1 MASSDVPGPG
11 QFTFVRKEDR
21 GGNDGG
27 NMAAAFA
34 RKALRDEYSKAD
46 GQLLSDFESVLRG
59 EAIYLP
65 NFHCAKRDYALLA
78 GLAKDMEEHESASE
92 GGGMI
97 NWSKHLKHEN
107 PEFSETFKR
116 VTDAMAAHFDVEIY
130 ATRLNFYRDGTDWK
144 PFHHD
149 SHAYGGREKRE
160 DFTMGASFGSER
172 ELTFLHEPS
181 GQQFSF
187 PQRNGDVF
195 AFTTEVNKRFK
206 HGVPKLTRGAGG
218 PRFSIIAWGRRRTLN
233 ANNGGA
239 KGGELRSAEDN
250 LDHAATRDAATVSA
264 VPATTR
270 EGASNDPVMGSGE
283 VSELIRAF
291 LRDEEARDS
300 RERARAHVPGP
311 EDASDARG
319 GVRAKP
325 RRTAPTP
332 TRISETPP
340 PRRDERL
347 RASSSRRRAGS
358 APVAAKLRAALGDSA
373 YAALRAA
380 GRSFQRGEMDALEFY
395 DAATA
400 ACGDPEERRR
410 RRLRRTCRTRTD
422 ARSCSPRARN
432 ARGRRVVVGWNG
444 MGTEGFANAARMRDE
459 TYISIG
465 GMRDETR
472 VSTFDRREKISRVS
486 PRTAR
491 HRSRDAEPSVGIG
504 VRALGRARR
513 IFRAT

>member
-187 PQRNGDVF
+187 PQQNGDVF

-270 EGASNDPVMGSGE
+270 EGASNDLVMGSGE

-291 LRDEEARDS
+291 LRDEE
-300 RERARAHVPGP
+300 RARF
-311 EDASDARG
+311 ARTRARTFRARRTRRTLA

-347 RASSSRRRAGS
+347 RASSSRRRAGARPSRRNFARRWATRRTPRCAPRGVRFS
-358 APVAAKLRAALGDSA
+358 AERWTRSSFTTRRRRRAAN
-373 YAALRAA
+373 
-380 GRSFQRGEMDALEFY
+380 
-395 DAATA
+395 
-400 ACGDPEERRR
+400 PEERRR

-422 ARSCSPRARN
+422 ARSCSPRAR
-432 ARGRRVVVGWNG
+432 
-444 MGTEGFANAARMRDE
+444 E
-459 TYISIG
+459 
-465 GMRDETR
+465 
-472 VSTFDRREKISRVS
+472 
-486 PRTAR
+486 
-491 HRSRDAEPSVGIG
+491 
-504 VRALGRARR
+504 RAR
-513 IFRAT
+513 A

>member
-239 KGGELRSAEDN
+239 NGGELRREDQFA
-250 LDHAATRDAATVSA
+250 HSATRDAATDSA
-264 VPATTR
+264 ANATSSSSAP
-270 EGASNDPVMGSGE
+270 EGANNDLVMGSGE
-283 VSELIRAF
+283 VSTLIRAF
-291 LRDEEARDS
+291 LRDEEARET
-300 RERARAHVPGP
+300 RERARENSGSGGRVGRSRGTPG
-311 EDASDARG
+311 EAATDADAVADAALRN
-319 GVRAKP
+319 A
-325 RRTAPTP
+325 A
-332 TRISETPP
+332 
-340 PRRDERL
+340 
-347 RASSSRRRAGS
+347 RASAAARRVPPGVVVPETRGS

-380 GRSFQRGEMDALEFY
+380 GRSFQRGEMDAREFY
-395 DAATA
+395 DATAA
-400 ACGDPEERRR
+400 ACGGFGGETAAALAAHLPDPNRRAELLAAHEER
-410 RRLRRTCRTRTD
+410 TR
-422 ARSCSPRARN
+422 A
-432 ARGRRVVVGWNG
+432 
-444 MGTEGFANAARMRDE
+444 
-459 TYISIG
+459 
-465 GMRDETR
+465 
-472 VSTFDRREKISRVS
+472 
-486 PRTAR
+486 
-491 HRSRDAEPSVGIG
+491 
-504 VRALGRARR
+504 
-513 IFRAT
+513 

>member
-1 MASSDVPGPG
+1 M
-11 QFTFVRKEDR
+11 
-21 GGNDGG
+21 
-27 NMAAAFA
+27 
-34 RKALRDEYSKAD
+34 
-46 GQLLSDFESVLRG
+46 LRG

-300 RERARAHVPGP
+300 RERARARSGPGGRVGR
-311 EDASDARG
+311 SRG
-319 GVRAKP
+319 GAGEAAANGADADADFRNASAAA
-325 RRTAPTP
+325 RRTPP
-332 TRISETPP
+332 GVVVPETRGERARRGETSRGVGRLGVRRAARRGAFVSA
-340 PRRDERL
+340 RRDGRARVL
-347 RASSSRRRAGS
+347 RRGDRRRAAIRRRDG
-358 APVAAKLRAALGDSA
+358 G
-373 YAALRAA
+373 
-380 GRSFQRGEMDALEFY
+380 G
-395 DAATA
+395 
-400 ACGDPEERRR
+400 ACGALAGPEQTRGVVRRARGTRAGVEWWWGGTGWERKDS
-410 RRLRRTCRTRTD
+410 RTR
-422 ARSCSPRARN
+422 
-432 ARGRRVVVGWNG
+432 RGC
-444 MGTEGFANAARMRDE
+444 
-459 TYISIG
+459 
-465 GMRDETR
+465 ETR
-472 VSTFDRREKISRVS
+472 HTLVLAGCEMRR
-486 PRTAR
+486 A
-491 HRSRDAEPSVGIG
+491 
-504 VRALGRARR
+504 
-513 IFRAT
+513 

>member
-206 HGVPKLTRGAGG
+206 HGVPKLTRG
-218 PRFSIIAWGRRRTLN
+218 P
-233 ANNGGA
+233 
-239 KGGELRSAEDN
+239 
-250 LDHAATRDAATVSA
+250 A
-264 VPATTR
+264 VPDSPSSRGDVDEHSTPTTEARKAASSEAPKTTSTTR
-270 EGASNDPVMGSGE
+270 RPETPRRSPRCQRRPA
-283 VSELIRAF
+283 
-291 LRDEEARDS
+291 
-300 RERARAHVPGP
+300 RARATTSSWVP
-311 EDASDARG
+311 
-319 GVRAKP
+319 AKSP
-325 RRTAPTP
+325 
-332 TRISETPP
+332 
-340 PRRDERL
+340 
-347 RASSSRRRAGS
+347 SSSARFCAMRRRAIREN
-358 APVAAKLRAALGDSA
+358 ARARSGPGG
-373 YAALRAA
+373 RV
-380 GRSFQRGEMDALEFY
+380 GRSRG
-395 DAATA
+395 
-400 ACGDPEERRR
+400 CGRSRGERRR
-410 RRLRRTCRTRTD
+410 RRRGFPKRLRRGETNASGRRRPGD
-422 ARSCSPRARN
+422 ARERAR
-432 ARGRRVVVGWNG
+432 RGETSRGVGRLGVRR
-444 MGTEGFANAARMRDE
+444 AARRGAFVSARRD
-459 TYISIG
+459 
-465 GMRDETR
+465 
-472 VSTFDRREKISRVS
+472 
-486 PRTAR
+486 
-491 HRSRDAEPSVGIG
+491 
-504 VRALGRARR
+504 GRARVLRRGDGGVRR
-513 IFRAT
+513 IRRRDGGGAGGALAGPEQTRGVVRRARANARAGVEWWWGGTGWERKDSRTRRGCETRHTLVLAGCEMRRA

>member
-270 EGASNDPVMGSGE
+270 EGASNPSWVPAKSPSSSARFCAMRRRA
-283 VSELIRAF
+283 IR
-291 LRDEEARDS
+291 EN
-300 RERARAHVPGP
+300 ARAHVPGP

-347 RASSSRRRAGS
+347 RASSSRRRAGARPSRRNFARRWATRRTPRCAPRGVRFS
-358 APVAAKLRAALGDSA
+358 AERWTRSSFTTRRRRRAAN
-373 YAALRAA
+373 
-380 GRSFQRGEMDALEFY
+380 
-395 DAATA
+395 
-400 ACGDPEERRR
+400 PEERRR
-410 RRLRRTCRTRTD
+410 RRWRRTCRTRTD

-486 PRTAR
+486 PRAAR

-504 VRALGRARR
+504 VRALGHARR

>member
-116 VTDAMAAHFDVEIY
+116 VTQAMAPHFDVEINP
-130 ATRLNFYRDGTDWK
+130 TRLNFYRDGTDWK

-239 KGGELRSAEDN
+239 KGGELRSAEDTSTTRRPE
-250 LDHAATRDAATVSA
+250 APRRSPRCPRRPARARATTPSW
-264 VPATTR
+264 VPA
-270 EGASNDPVMGSGE
+270 

-291 LRDEEARDS
+291 RAMRRRAI
-300 RERARAHVPGP
+300 RENARARSGPGGRVGRSRGGAGEAAANGADAGADFRNASRGETNASGRRRP
-311 EDASDARG
+311 ETRGARRRGETSRGVGRLGVRRAARRGAFVSARRDGRARVLRRGDG
-319 GVRAKP
+319 GVR
-325 RRTAPTP
+325 
-332 TRISETPP
+332 RIR
-340 PRRDERL
+340 RRD
-347 RASSSRRRAGS
+347 G
-358 APVAAKLRAALGDSA
+358 G
-373 YAALRAA
+373 
-380 GRSFQRGEMDALEFY
+380 G
-395 DAATA
+395 
-400 ACGDPEERRR
+400 ACGALADPNRR
-410 RRLRRTCRTRTD
+410 
-422 ARSCSPRARN
+422 RSCSPRAR
-432 ARGRRVVVGWNG
+432 
-444 MGTEGFANAARMRDE
+444 E
-459 TYISIG
+459 
-465 GMRDETR
+465 
-472 VSTFDRREKISRVS
+472 
-486 PRTAR
+486 
-491 HRSRDAEPSVGIG
+491 
-504 VRALGRARR
+504 RAR
-513 IFRAT
+513 A

>member
-187 PQRNGDVF
+187 PQQNGDVF

-300 RERARAHVPGP
+300 RERARARSGPGGRVGR
-311 EDASDARG
+311 SRG
-319 GVRAKP
+319 GAGEAAANGADADADFRNASAAA
-325 RRTAPTP
+325 RRTPP
-332 TRISETPP
+332 GVVVPETR
-340 PRRDERL
+340 
-347 RASSSRRRAGS
+347 GS

-400 ACGDPEERRR
+400 ACGESGGETAAALAAHLPDPNRREE
-410 RRLRRTCRTRTD
+410 LFA
-422 ARSCSPRARN
+422 ARAERAR
-432 ARGRRVVVGWNG
+432 A
-444 MGTEGFANAARMRDE
+444 
-459 TYISIG
+459 
-465 GMRDETR
+465 
-472 VSTFDRREKISRVS
+472 
-486 PRTAR
+486 
-491 HRSRDAEPSVGIG
+491 
-504 VRALGRARR
+504 
-513 IFRAT
+513 

>member
-46 GQLLSDFESVLRG
+46 GQLQSDFESVLRG

-195 AFTTEVNKRFK
+195 AFTTEVN
-206 HGVPKLTRGAGG
+206 L
-218 PRFSIIAWGRRRTLN
+218 S
-233 ANNGGA
+233 
-239 KGGELRSAEDN
+239 
-250 LDHAATRDAATVSA
+250 
-264 VPATTR
+264 
-270 EGASNDPVMGSGE
+270 
-283 VSELIRAF
+283 LI
-291 LRDEEARDS
+291 
-300 RERARAHVPGP
+300 H
-311 EDASDARG
+311 
-319 GVRAKP
+319 
-325 RRTAPTP
+325 
-332 TRISETPP
+332 I
-340 PRRDERL
+340 
-347 RASSSRRRAGS
+347 
-358 APVAAKLRAALGDSA
+358 
-373 YAALRAA
+373 
-380 GRSFQRGEMDALEFY
+380 
-395 DAATA
+395 
-400 ACGDPEERRR
+400 
-410 RRLRRTCRTRTD
+410 
-422 ARSCSPRARN
+422 
-432 ARGRRVVVGWNG
+432 
-444 MGTEGFANAARMRDE
+444 
-459 TYISIG
+459 
-465 GMRDETR
+465 
-472 VSTFDRREKISRVS
+472 
-486 PRTAR
+486 
-491 HRSRDAEPSVGIG
+491 
-504 VRALGRARR
+504 
-513 IFRAT
+513 